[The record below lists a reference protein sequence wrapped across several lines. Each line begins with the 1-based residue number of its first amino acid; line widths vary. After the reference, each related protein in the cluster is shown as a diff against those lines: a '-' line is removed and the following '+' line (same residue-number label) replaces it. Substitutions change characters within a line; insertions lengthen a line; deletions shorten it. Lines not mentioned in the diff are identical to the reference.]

1 MSNFDVYWMSNR
13 EWWEFKGS
21 VATVK
26 EDAPPEAQ
34 ESYRRF
40 QEEQEKKRSLR
51 AGCGEYDPPLPER
64 EKNPSEIEKAAAR
77 NLLLAYRE
85 RAVEN
90 GRPTGIYDELL
101 VQFND
106 Y

>member
-1 MSNFDVYWMSNR
+1 MSNR

-40 QEEQEKKRSLR
+40 QEEQEKKSSLR
-51 AGCGEYDPPLPER
+51 AGYGEYDPPLPER
-64 EKNPSEIEKAAAR
+64 ERNPSEIEKAAAR

-90 GRPTGIYDELL
+90 GRLTDIYDELL
-101 VQFND
+101 VQFYD
-106 Y
+106 C